1 MIQTQGNG
9 GKPYFVQLSSY
20 KISEKNKDPI
30 LRKVSHRRT
39 DRRTDRGT
47 RVISLTAVR
56 RTSSFQHS
64 LNNILIPSGSKILK
78 IFLSSGRIK
87 FSNTLRNVL

>member
-30 LRKVSHRRT
+30 LRKVSHRQT

-47 RVISLTAVR
+47 RVIS
-56 RTSSFQHS
+56 
-64 LNNILIPSGSKILK
+64 
-78 IFLSSGRIK
+78 
-87 FSNTLRNVL
+87 